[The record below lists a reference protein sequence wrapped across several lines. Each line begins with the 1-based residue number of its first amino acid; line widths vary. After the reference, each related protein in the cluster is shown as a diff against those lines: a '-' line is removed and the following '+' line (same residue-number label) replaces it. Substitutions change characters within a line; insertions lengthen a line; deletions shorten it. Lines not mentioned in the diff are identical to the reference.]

1 MDDARSS
8 SENGD
13 RTRAGEADRVGEV
26 VERHAP
32 VPSEGEARAIEQ
44 AAASAGVACER
55 MGTEWQITSGGDDR
69 IVGVVRPVA
78 GDYEARV
85 YRHPT
90 GPSPGP
96 DPELAHGPQVFDAA
110 SEAVDYVRQRL
121 ANAS

>member
-1 MDDARSS
+1 MDEARPSR
-8 SENGD
+8 ENEAPGANE
-13 RTRAGEADRVGEV
+13 AGDRVGEV

-32 VPSEGEARAIEQ
+32 MPPEGEARAIEQ
-44 AAASAGVACER
+44 AAASLDVECER
-55 MGTEWQITSGGDDR
+55 TGTEWRIHTGDDR

-90 GPSPGP
+90 GPTPGP

-110 SEAVDYVRQRL
+110 GEAVKYVRQRL
-121 ANAS
+121 ADAS